1 MAMVG
6 IDLGTTNSLVAVWK
20 DGKSVLIPNEYGEV
34 LTPSVVSLDESGE
47 HVYVGAVAK
56 ERLATYP
63 DLTVFQF
70 KRSMGI
76 DRTFQMGKRTFHAEE
91 LSTLVLRK
99 LKEDA
104 ERYLGEP
111 VEEAIIS
118 VPAYFDDKQR
128 SATKRA
134 GELAGFK
141 VERLINEPSAAALMT
156 RMGMMERNC
165 SLLVFDFGG
174 GTLDVSLVE
183 CFENVVNVLAIS
195 GNNQLGGSDFD
206 KAISEYFCYKNGL
219 SYNQLKEKEKRRL
232 LAQSENAKQRL
243 TEDTETTLSVL
254 INKTTYEL
262 KIDRETLVHI
272 CTDIFAKIETVIRK
286 VMMDSGVDLEEIDE
300 VIMVGG
306 SSKMPVVKQYV
317 QYLLPECNIRAEAPD
332 TAIALGVGVYSGIKS
347 RRNDIKDMVIM
358 DICPF
363 SLGVDI
369 YNQSMQYNPLMG
381 FIIERNTPLPCVR
394 MERFY
399 TVKDYQTQIEVNIY
413 QGESRYA
420 KENLK
425 LAETMVKIPSRL
437 KGEELINVTFA
448 YDINGILIVEIEVQ
462 STGIKTEIVLEGR
475 GNLTEEEKAKRMDYL
490 RNLKMPE
497 EEPEILLL
505 LEQGRRLYEE
515 ISGPDREQL
524 GEIMKHFERTI
535 KSNSILKKQTEK
547 QQLKGYFNYLEEK
560 KAMLPV
566 RKFTL
571 NWYDDKDSL

>member
-1 MAMVG
+1 
-6 IDLGTTNSLVAVWK
+6 
-20 DGKSVLIPNEYGEV
+20 
-34 LTPSVVSLDESGE
+34 
-47 HVYVGAVAK
+47 
-56 ERLATYP
+56 
-63 DLTVFQF
+63 
-70 KRSMGI
+70 
-76 DRTFQMGKRTFHAEE
+76 
-91 LSTLVLRK
+91 LRK